1 MIEQKQSKT
10 LKTKV
15 NSLYEET
22 PKQFLSPTQAPK
34 VAHQGPKK
42 AKNDPKIKSKS
53 NVGIEGSI
61 RNISKLQNK
70 ISDPKPTSKVA
81 QKGSKLFQK
90 LEIQNAR
97 KQKRKITKLKLSIY
111 MSKLYSTL
119 LKLKLRISP
128 MSTQLQLS
136 LNSISISTST

>member
-1 MIEQKQSKT
+1 MSELKETQKMKIVPLHKQ
-10 LKTKV
+10 
-15 NSLYEET
+15 T
-22 PKQFLSPTQAPK
+22 PKQFSKPTPTPK
-34 VAHQGPKK
+34 LAHQGPKK

-111 MSKLYSTL
+111 MSKFYSTL
-119 LKLKLRISP
+119 LKLKLRMSP

-136 LNSISISTST
+136 LNSISISTLT